1 MHTVWN
7 VKLQVT
13 GGNEMAD
20 LEKKDEKTRQWRSYS
35 CSQLSAFCLQISLL
49 LEAAV
54 PLDEGF
60 SIMAEDAAEEKEKAM
75 LLYMAEGAE
84 LGDPCFKVLE
94 DTGVFPAYVVRMAK
108 LGQETGTLDQMMKSL
123 SDYYEKE
130 DRLIKAV
137 KNAVTYPAMMI
148 LMLLVVLFVL
158 FVKVMPIFSKVYEQL
173 GAEMSPVAQ
182 SAIRLGGIFSGVA
195 QNVIRQIKNRSKI
208 AQAIAKR
215 RFTAVL
221 SLTLRSGLEFE
232 KGLEL
237 AGGLAENDVISE
249 QLKKCSEKLELGESY
264 YDALKETGMFSGFY
278 IQMIKVGTRSGHLDS
293 VMEEI
298 SNDYEEIADTAIDNM
313 IARFEPTIVAV
324 LAVSVGLVLLSV
336 MLPLAGVLSAI

>member
-1 MHTVWN
+1 
-7 VKLQVT
+7 
-13 GGNEMAD
+13 MAD

-60 SIMAEDAAEEKEKAM
+60 SIMAEDAEDENEKKM

-195 QNVIRQIKNRSKI
+195 LVLVALIAVVVAGMSIAAKMGIHVNFIQNVIRQIKNRSKI

-232 KGLEL
+232 K
-237 AGGLAENDVISE
+237 
-249 QLKKCSEKLELGESY
+249 
-264 YDALKETGMFSGFY
+264 
-278 IQMIKVGTRSGHLDS
+278 R
-293 VMEEI
+293 
-298 SNDYEEIADTAIDNM
+298 
-313 IARFEPTIVAV
+313 P
-324 LAVSVGLVLLSV
+324 
-336 MLPLAGVLSAI
+336 